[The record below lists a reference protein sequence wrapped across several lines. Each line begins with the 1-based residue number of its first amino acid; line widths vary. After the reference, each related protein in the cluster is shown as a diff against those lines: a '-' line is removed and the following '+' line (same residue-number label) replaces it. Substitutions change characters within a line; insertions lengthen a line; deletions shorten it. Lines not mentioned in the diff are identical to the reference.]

1 MIASSVQLRRQ
12 TFVAER
18 DISIFRRID
27 ELVDEQIVV
36 GGQREIAIPEEEF
49 ARLLHS
55 FPTSTELRRYAQ
67 TRVTRVLSDYL
78 PTMADS
84 ERRLAAYMDRRA
96 RGSVTRDLERRGRIP
111 VATEL
116 ELQKFTY
123 VRERL
128 NEMLHDSESYS
139 EADWQKTVAD
149 LVLLLFPQYVA
160 ALHGVR
166 VKERYSKAVGATDRH
181 IELLLVPANG
191 YVDTIRTE

>member
-84 ERRLAAYMDRRA
+84 VRRHTADLDRRG
-96 RGSVTRDLERRGRIP
+96 RGSVQRHMELSGRVTDIER
-111 VATEL
+111 
-116 ELQKFTY
+116 K
-123 VRERL
+123 
-128 NEMLHDSESYS
+128 S
-139 EADWQKTVAD
+139 
-149 LVLLLFPQYVA
+149 
-160 ALHGVR
+160 
-166 VKERYSKAVGATDRH
+166 
-181 IELLLVPANG
+181 
-191 YVDTIRTE
+191 

>member
-18 DISIFRRID
+18 YISIFRRID

-96 RGSVTRDLERRGRIP
+96 RGSVTRDLERRGQIGR
-111 VATEL
+111 ASC
-116 ELQKFTY
+116 
-123 VRERL
+123 RER
-128 NEMLHDSESYS
+128 
-139 EADWQKTVAD
+139 VC
-149 LVLLLFPQYVA
+149 PYV
-160 ALHGVR
+160 
-166 VKERYSKAVGATDRH
+166 
-181 IELLLVPANG
+181 
-191 YVDTIRTE
+191 